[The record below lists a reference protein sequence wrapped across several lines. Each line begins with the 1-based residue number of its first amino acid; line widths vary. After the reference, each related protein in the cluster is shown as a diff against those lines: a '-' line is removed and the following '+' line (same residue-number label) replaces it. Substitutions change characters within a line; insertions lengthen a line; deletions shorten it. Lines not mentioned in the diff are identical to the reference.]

1 MALSK
6 RLRYEVLRRD
16 GHACR
21 YCGRSAPDVPLT
33 VDHVVPVALGGHDE
47 PSNLVTACRDCN
59 SGKSASSPDA
69 PLVADVA
76 ADALRWAAAMDHAAA
91 LALADVDRRNGNRA
105 KFVERWN
112 VWKAGGK
119 TMPIPADWEG
129 TVDQLCSAGLPMEL
143 LLDAVDVAMRKT
155 HVARDQLFRYMCG
168 VAWRRIAELQD
179 TARVVAADRPSTAVP
194 VLNAYQVASV
204 ALDSISRVVLDLS
217 GDNMLA
223 RIAEDGFAA
232 AMTGATHALD
242 DAHREGM
249 DDEEARVTM
258 LFRAAKHSAYH
269 SHRIRERAIA
279 LGFRPAIAGETFDQ
293 DGPA

>member
-33 VDHVVPVALGGHDE
+33 VDHVVPVALGGNDE

-69 PLVADVA
+69 PVVADVA
-76 ADALRWAAAMDHAAA
+76 QDALRWASAMQHAADM
-91 LALADVDRRNGNRA
+91 ALADLDQRHDNRA
-105 KFVERWN
+105 KFIERWN

-119 TMPIPADWEG
+119 TMPIPADWEN

-179 TARVVAADRPSTAVP
+179 TARAVAADRPLATVPALTTYGVAV
-194 VLNAYQVASV
+194 V
-204 ALDSISRVVLDLS
+204 ALDSIRRMALDIS
-217 GDNMLA
+217 GDNTLA
-223 RIAEDGFAA
+223 LIAGDAFAA
-232 AMTGATHALD
+232 ALTGATHALD

-249 DDEEARVTM
+249 DDEEAKATM
-258 LFRAAKHSAYH
+258 LFRAAEHSAHDTY
-269 SHRIRERAIA
+269 RIRERAIA
-279 LGFRPAIAGETFDQ
+279 LGFRPAMAQDAVHL
-293 DGPA
+293 DGPV